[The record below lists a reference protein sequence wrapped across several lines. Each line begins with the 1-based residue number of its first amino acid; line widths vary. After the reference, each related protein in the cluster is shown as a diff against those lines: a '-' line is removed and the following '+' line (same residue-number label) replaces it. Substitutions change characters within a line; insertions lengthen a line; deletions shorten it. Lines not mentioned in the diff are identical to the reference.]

1 MTRLRVSVSDE
12 TLVKDDKAFLE
23 WGAKGVVRNGDAFQV
38 IVGLSVPQVTEAF
51 KDLVSGKTEMPSG
64 IE

>member
-1 MTRLRVSVSDE
+1 M
-12 TLVKDDKAFLE
+12 KDDKAFLE